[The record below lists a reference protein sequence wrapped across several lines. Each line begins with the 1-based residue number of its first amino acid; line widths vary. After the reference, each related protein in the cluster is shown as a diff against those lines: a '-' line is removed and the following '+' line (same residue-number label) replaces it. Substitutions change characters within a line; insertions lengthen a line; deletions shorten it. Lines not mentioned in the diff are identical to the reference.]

1 MTALAMSAPQQHCWG
16 QVICFSASDS
26 FCKSC
31 PQSDKCALEVHRRL
45 CQLSERIDVSTKLH
59 SVQTFL
65 DRKGV
70 KTAVVKQELMG
81 GLRPLIGAA
90 KEKFDVEVST
100 KGLSKHAARIVV
112 AVQKAGIDMRL
123 DAQRGVNAFRSLRFR
138 PAYMAE
144 IQDLISRKKVFT
156 SVDIKHAIGRAVNVS
171 TATMNNTSSFVVSAL
186 EALGVITKI
195 GASSYAVK

>member
-1 MTALAMSAPQQHCWG
+1 MTALAMSTPQQHCWG

-31 PQSDKCALEVHRRL
+31 PQAANCAVEVHRRL
-45 CQLSERIDVSTKLH
+45 CELSGRIDVSTKLH

-70 KTAVVKQELMG
+70 STGVVKQELLR
-81 GLRPLIGAA
+81 GLRPLIGSA
-90 KEKFDVEVST
+90 KERFDVEVST

-123 DAQRGVNAFRSLRFR
+123 DAKRGVNSFRSLKFR

-144 IQDLISRKKVFT
+144 IQDLISRKRDFT
-156 SVDIKHAIGRAVNVS
+156 SLDVKHAIGRAVDVS
-171 TATMNNTSSFVVSAL
+171 TATLNNTSSFVVSAL